1 MKKLYV
7 LSHFI
12 CLFPLLLLPD
22 FVVAERVIFTDVTE
36 AAGITW
42 VHDNGM
48 SEKRYLPETMIGGAA
63 FLDYDNDGW
72 IDIYL
77 VTGSTSD
84 FYKPE
89 KPIRNALYRNNGDG
103 TFREVTA
110 EAGVPGR
117 GFGVGVGVGDYDND
131 GWRDIFITGVRS
143 GLLYHNNGDGT
154 FSDLTLKA
162 GVEAKGWGASSAFFD
177 YDNDGWLDLWV
188 CGYVIWEPDLNFK
201 CGGGETP
208 RYCIPTLFDSWPS
221 RLYRNKGD
229 GTFEDVSTRA
239 GIADSRS
246 KGLGVVTADLNNDGW
261 ADVLQSNDTT
271 ENFLFM
277 NRGNG
282 TFEEIGLFAG
292 VAFSHDGKAR
302 SGMGV
307 DAQDYDDDGMID
319 LFVAN
324 IDHEDVS
331 IYHNRDGESFEDV
344 VIDAPGLSR
353 ATRFMSTFGARFIDF
368 DNDGDQDIVVLNG
381 HPDDQ
386 IDYHRGNITYLE
398 KPLLF
403 ENRDLK
409 FTNVSD
415 ESGPVFQK
423 LYAGRG
429 LATGD
434 WDNDGDTDLLFLN
447 NGQAPELV
455 RNDGG
460 NRNHWAG
467 IRLVGKKS
475 NRDGI
480 GVRIRYEVDG
490 QTRHHS
496 VSGGSSYQS
505 GHDHRIL
512 LGFGGQK
519 ETGDIRI
526 AWPSGTVDI
535 VKGLPMGAYTEVT
548 EGSHP
553 DSP

>member
-1 MKKLYV
+1 MRKLCV
-7 LSHFI
+7 LSHFVFLI
-12 CLFPLLLLPD
+12 PFLVLFS
-22 FVVAERVIFTDVTE
+22 VIEAAKVTFTDVTKS
-36 AAGITW
+36 AGITW

-48 SEKRYLPETMIGGAA
+48 SAKRLLPETMIGGAA

-84 FYKPE
+84 FYKPK
-89 KPIRNALYRNNGDG
+89 KPVQNALYRNNGDG
-103 TFREVTA
+103 TFRDVTKQ
-110 EAGVPGR
+110 AGVPGR
-117 GFGVGVGVGDYDND
+117 GFGVGVSVGDYDND
-131 GWRDIFITGVRS
+131 GWKDIFLTGVRS

-201 CGGGETP
+201 CGGGDTP
-208 RYCIPTLFDSWPS
+208 RYCIPTLFDPWPS
-221 RLYRNKGD
+221 RLYRNLGD
-229 GTFEDVSTRA
+229 GTFEDVSARA
-239 GIADSRS
+239 GINDPRS

-261 ADVLQSNDTT
+261 ADVFQSNDTA
-271 ENFLFM
+271 ENFLFK
-277 NRGNG
+277 NNGDG
-282 TFEEIGLFAG
+282 TFEEIGLFSG
-292 VAFSHDGKAR
+292 VAFSHDGKTR

-307 DAQDYDDDGMID
+307 DAQDFDDDGMID

-331 IYHNRDGESFEDV
+331 IYRNRDGESFEDV
-344 VIDAPGLSR
+344 VIAAPGLSR

-368 DNDGDQDIVVLNG
+368 DNDGDQDIAVLNG

-386 IDYHRGNITYLE
+386 IDYHRGNINYLE

-403 ENRDLK
+403 ENQDGK
-409 FTNVSD
+409 FINISD
-415 ESGPVFQK
+415 ESGPAFQS
-423 LYAGRG
+423 LYSGRG

-434 WDNDGDTDLLFLN
+434 YDNDGDLDLLFLN
-447 NGQAPELV
+447 NGQPPALV

-460 NRNHWAG
+460 NQNSWAG
-467 IRLVGKKS
+467 LRLIGKKS
-475 NRDGI
+475 NREGI
-480 GVRIRYEVDG
+480 GARISYEVEG
-490 QTRHHS
+490 RTRHHS

-505 GHDHRIL
+505 GHDHRII
-512 LGFGGQK
+512 LGFGRQK
-519 ETGDIRI
+519 ESGTIRI
-526 AWPSGTVDI
+526 AWPSGAVDF
-535 VKGLPMGAYTEVT
+535 VKGLPMGTYTDVT

-553 DSP
+553 AN